1 MNTKKLIP
9 IIKGAVK
16 HIPGIK
22 ELLRPQTGGTIK
34 SSYCYTVWMR
44 HLKYYYSQKG
54 TLPQKVAELGPGDS
68 LGIGL
73 AALLSGCKSI
83 YALDVIKYWDE
94 ERNLTI
100 FDELVDL
107 FEAKEDIPDSAEY
120 PFVRPRLNNYD
131 FSDQLLPDQVLNDA
145 LSEERVALIRQEL
158 QDIDNPNNQFIK
170 YQIPWSDA
178 KVLEKHSV
186 DFIFSQAVLE
196 HVEDLDNTYR
206 AMKAWLKP
214 GGLMSH
220 TIDFRSHSI
229 IEPWNGHWTF
239 SALEWE
245 VVKGGKEFLINRQPL
260 SYQVDM
266 HTKYDFDILTKK
278 SVPFE
283 NELPREKLA
292 SNFQELSE
300 EDLTTS
306 VVFLL
311 SESK

>member
-1 MNTKKLIP
+1 MDTKKIIP
-9 IIKGAVK
+9 IVKGAVK

-22 ELLRPQTGGTIK
+22 QLLHQQTGGTIK

-44 HLKYYYSQKG
+44 HLKYYYAQKG
-54 TLPQKVAELGPGDS
+54 ALPQKVAELGPGDS

-73 AALLSGCKSI
+73 AALLSGCESI

-107 FEAKEDIPDSAEY
+107 FEAREDIPDSTAY
-120 PFVRPRLNNYD
+120 PFVRPRLDNYD
-131 FSDQLLPDQVLNDA
+131 FPNKLLPDDTLNDA
-145 LSEERVALIRQEL
+145 LSEERVASIRQEL
-158 QDIDNPNNQFIK
+158 QDIDNPDNQFIK

-178 KVLEKHSV
+178 AVLEKHSV

-239 SALEWE
+239 NELEWE
-245 VVKGGKEFLINRQPL
+245 VVKGGKEFLINRYPL

-278 SVPFE
+278 SVPLE
-283 NELPREKLA
+283 NELPQEKLA
-292 SNFQELSE
+292 SNFQGLSE

-306 VVFLL
+306 VAFLL